1 MTHLP
6 VLLSEAEAG
15 LNIRP
20 GARAIDGTLGAGGH
34 AEAILRASAP
44 DGRLLG
50 IDQDES
56 AIRIGRER
64 LAGFGER
71 VVLRHGSFRDMAA
84 IAGAAGFGSV
94 DAILLDLGI
103 SSTQLD
109 APERGFSF
117 MANGPLDMRMNR
129 QDAISAA
136 EIVNEWSQEALAD
149 VIYTYGEEPRS
160 RRIARAIVAARP
172 LTTTTEL
179 AEVVARALGG
189 QRGQRTHPATQVF
202 QALRIAVNDELGAL
216 EDVLPQTVDLLAPG
230 GRVAVITFHSLE
242 DRLVKQFFQ
251 REERDCICDTLPGHV
266 RTRLPQPCR
275 CGHHATLR
283 VITRKPIRP
292 GDAEVAGNVRSRSAK
307 LRIAERL

>member
-1 MTHLP
+1 
-6 VLLSEAEAG
+6 
-15 LNIRP
+15 
-20 GARAIDGTLGAGGH
+20 
-34 AEAILRASAP
+34 
-44 DGRLLG
+44 LLG
-50 IDQDES
+50 IDQDE
-56 AIRIGRER
+56 AAVRLGRER
-64 LAGFGER
+64 LAGFAER
-71 VVLRHGSFRDMAA
+71 VVLSHGSFRDMAVL
-84 IAGAAGFGSV
+84 AGEAGFGGV
-94 DAILLDLGI
+94 DAIMLDLGI

-117 MANGPLDMRMNR
+117 MASGPLDMRMDR
-129 QDAISAA
+129 QGPISAA
-136 EIVNEWSQEALAD
+136 EIVNDWSQEALAD

-179 AEVVARALGG
+179 AEVVSRALGG

-230 GRVAVITFHSLE
+230 GRVAIITFHSLE

-266 RTRLPQPCR
+266 RTRLPQPCL
-275 CGHHATLR
+275 CGHKATLK